1 MPQLKLDIKLIG
13 GYRVQIKEIHAR
25 RMCSGGGA
33 SFFAWRLFQ
42 FA

>member
-13 GYRVQIKEIHAR
+13 GHRVQIKEIHAR
-25 RMCSGGGA
+25 QMCSSDGA
-33 SFFAWRLFQ
+33 SFFARRLFQ